1 MVLGSR
7 ESRES
12 SALGLELAAFA
23 AVADVGIALVEAQ
36 GQRVVDQHAGVIE
49 AAAVPELRHQC
60 ELP

>member
-23 AVADVGIALVEAQ
+23 AVADVGIALVEA
-36 GQRVVDQHAGVIE
+36 
-49 AAAVPELRHQC
+49 
-60 ELP
+60 